1 MAWLAAPVVSLLIL
15 GAHVFRAGS
24 YVLLGLVFA
33 VLALLAVRR
42 RWAVR
47 VVQTVLLLGAFEWL
61 MTLGELAFWRGAAGQ
76 PFGRLVVILLAV
88 ALFTAASAFA
98 FRAPALRRFYR
109 MSVGA
114 ASTGPTRPR
123 LPAC

>member
-1 MAWLAAPVVSLLIL
+1 MAWLAAPIVSLLIL

-24 YVLLGLVFA
+24 SVLVVLVVA

-47 VVQTVLLLGAFEWL
+47 VVQTVLFLGAFEWI

-76 PFGRLVVILLAV
+76 PFGRLVVILMAV
-88 ALFTAASAFA
+88 AIFTAASAFA

-109 MSVGA
+109 MSGGA
-114 ASTGPTRPR
+114 VASA
-123 LPAC
+123 LP